1 MSFESGNLAL
11 KLPEAPAPM
20 LDEGVGSGVLLGAVV
35 RSVYETQD
43 EILAGIMRLHC
54 PGGFDADL
62 TYGNGQFWK
71 KLPRPRLCYDITPLH
86 EGVQQADS
94 AMLPLTPGAIG
105 SAVFDPPFLT
115 YVKKGRDHKDGKVAM
130 TARFGGYYTYDELET
145 HYRDTISEAYR
156 VLRPLGRLVVK
167 CQDIIHNHRMHCT
180 HANVINW
187 AEFEGFRLLDLF
199 VLPAK
204 FRMPGPQKGTQRH
217 ARVFHSYFLV
227 FERDRNPWREAPNG
241 AAQTRRI

>member
-1 MSFESGNLAL
+1 MNDTIGNLAL
-11 KLPEAPAPM
+11 ANPEPPASGTA
-20 LDEGVGSGVLLGAVV
+20 GVVGRDVWLGSVV

-94 AMLPLTPGAIG
+94 AALPLTPGAIG

-115 YVKKGRDHKDGKVAM
+115 YVKQGRAHNGKVAM
-130 TARFGGYYTYDELET
+130 TSRFGGYYTYDELET

-187 AEFEGFRLLDLF
+187 AEIEGFRLMDLF
-199 VLPAK
+199 VLPARH
-204 FRMPGPQKGTQRH
+204 RMPGPQKGTQRH

-227 FERDRNPWREAPNG
+227 FERDRSPWRSDPNKVDMAKRG
-241 AAQTRRI
+241 S